1 MSIALRV
8 SLVLGI
14 LVYLIMIVVLL
25 RKKSL
30 NLKYSL
36 LWLFMAAVLL
46 ILVLFPQLVSFIA
59 HLIGIVSPINA
70 IFLAFIFFIL
80 LLLISLTSI
89 VSKQQRKIKTL
100 IQHLAILQKQV
111 EDIKNEQK

>member
-1 MSIALRV
+1 MSMALRI
-8 SLVLGI
+8 SLLLGI
-14 LVYLIMIVVLL
+14 LVYLILIFVLL

-36 LWLFMAAVLL
+36 LWIFMA
-46 ILVLFPQLVSFIA
+46 IVLFVMVIFPKIVTFIA

-100 IQHLAILQKQV
+100 IQNVAILEKKL
-111 EDIKNEQK
+111 EDINK

>member
-1 MSIALRV
+1 MSIALRI
-8 SLVLGI
+8 SLLLGI
-14 LVYLIMIVVLL
+14 LVYLVLIFVLL

-36 LWLFMAAVLL
+36 LWIFMAAVLL
-46 ILVLFPQLVSFIA
+46 IMVIFPQIVTLIA
-59 HLIGIVSPINA
+59 HVIGIVSPMNA

-100 IQHLAILQKQV
+100 IQNVAILEKKI
-111 EDIKNEQK
+111 EDLKNR

>member
-8 SLVLGI
+8 SLLLGI
-14 LVYLIMIVVLL
+14 LVYLVLIFILL

-36 LWLFMAAVLL
+36 LWIFMAIVLL
-46 ILVLFPQLVSFIA
+46 IMVIFPQIVTFIA
-59 HLIGIVSPINA
+59 HIIGIVSPINA

-100 IQHLAILQKQV
+100 IQNVSILEKKI
-111 EDIKNEQK
+111 EDLKNE

>member
-1 MSIALRV
+1 MSMALRI
-8 SLVLGI
+8 SLLLGI
-14 LVYLIMIVVLL
+14 LVYLVLIFVLL

-36 LWLFMAAVLL
+36 LWIFMAVALL
-46 ILVLFPQLVSFIA
+46 IMVAFPQLVSFIA
-59 HLIGIVSPINA
+59 HIIGIVTPINA

-89 VSKQQRKIKTL
+89 VSKQQNKIKTL
-100 IQHLAILQKQV
+100 IQNVAMLQKQIDDLKA
-111 EDIKNEQK
+111 E